1 MAHQRGGLHPPG
13 VAALF
18 LRSLAFRAVSRRV
31 RVLSA
36 VVLVASLAG
45 CDGGEEEIS
54 QDQIRDCLAGEARAP
69 REGSDTTVAVLGSV
83 SPDFRVTLSSGTAV
97 DFVVEGTEEKAR
109 RKAADIRGALQSFGV
124 ATQQRLLIG
133 RNVIAVFER
142 PPSTEDRDRVAKCL
156 D

>member
-1 MAHQRGGLHPPG
+1 
-13 VAALF
+13 
-18 LRSLAFRAVSRRV
+18 VSRRV

-36 VVLVASLAG
+36 LALVASLAG

-54 QDQIRDCLAGEARAP
+54 QDEIRDCLAGEARAP
-69 REGSDTTVAVLGSV
+69 REGSDTTIAVLGSV

-124 ATQQRLLIG
+124 ATQQRLLTG

-142 PPSTEDRDRVAKCL
+142 APSTEDRDRVAQCL